1 MIEHRLPVA
10 ALCLAAALLLSALV
24 SMTGPALAEN
34 AKYKVGDRV
43 AAPFVGTQYLDSV
56 VVRVDADSPY
66 PYRVHPLGYLD
77 TMDTSF
83 PASMLK
89 APGSVATQ
97 PVGGMAD
104 DPWLM
109 KISGKTAFQ
118 AGALYPG
125 KYECWTLSA
134 GGSVSLEAAMGLNFE
149 ILSASQYRD
158 SAGATASYQF
168 DTGSGGIVFQGGAL
182 DGQKATYEQVSD
194 PPTANQPPTVTFV
207 VSGDSCQHPM

>member
-1 MIEHRLPVA
+1 MIKHRLAAA
-10 ALCLAAALLLSALV
+10 ALCLAAALL
-24 SMTGPALAEN
+24 SMTGAVLAQN
-34 AKYKVGDRV
+34 AKYKIGDRV

-56 VVRVDADSPY
+56 VIRVDPDSPY

-97 PVGGMAD
+97 PLGGIAD

-109 KISGKTAFQ
+109 KVSGKTAFH

-125 KYECWTLSA
+125 KYECWTLSS
-134 GGSVSLEAAMGLNFE
+134 GGSASLEAAMALNFE
-149 ILSASQYRD
+149 ILGASQYRD
-158 SAGATASYQF
+158 SAGAAASYQF
-168 DTGSGGIVFQGGAL
+168 DAGSGSIIFQGGAL

>member
-1 MIEHRLPVA
+1 MGMIKYYSPVA
-10 ALCLAAALLLSALV
+10 ALCLAAALLLS
-24 SMTGPALAEN
+24 MMGPAPAQN
-34 AKYKVGDRV
+34 ANYKVGDRV

-56 VVRVDADSPY
+56 VVRVDPDSPY

-89 APGSVATQ
+89 ARGSVATQ

-109 KISGKTAFQ
+109 KVSGAAAFH
-118 AGALYPG
+118 ASALYPG
-125 KYECWTLSA
+125 KYECWTLSS
-134 GGSVSLEAAMGLNFE
+134 GGSASLEAAMGLNFE
-149 ILSASQYRD
+149 ILGASQYRD
-158 SAGATASYQF
+158 SAGALAGYQF
-168 DTGSGGIVFQGGAL
+168 DAGSGSIIFQGGAL
-182 DGQKATYEQVSD
+182 DGQKATYQQVSD

-207 VSGDSCQHPM
+207 VSGDSCQRPM

>member
-1 MIEHRLPVA
+1 M
-10 ALCLAAALLLSALV
+10 
-24 SMTGPALAEN
+24 ALAEN
-34 AKYKVGDRV
+34 AKYKVSDRV
-43 AAPFVGTQYLDSV
+43 AARFVGMQFLDSV
-56 VVRVDADSPY
+56 VVRVDPDSPY
-66 PYRVHPLGYLD
+66 PYLD

-109 KISGKTAFQ
+109 KISSKNAFH
-118 AGALYPG
+118 AAALYPG
-125 KYECWTLSA
+125 KYECWTLST
-134 GGSVSLEAAMGLNFE
+134 GGSTSPEAAMGLNFE
-149 ILSASQYRD
+149 ILDESQYRD
-158 SAGATASYQF
+158 SGGAMASYQF
-168 DTGSGGIVFQGGAL
+168 DAGSGGINFRGGAL
-182 DGQKATYEQVSD
+182 NGQKATYEQAPE

>member
-1 MIEHRLPVA
+1 MIEHRLTMA
-10 ALCLAAALLLSALV
+10 ARCVAAALLLCV
-24 SMTGPALAEN
+24 TGLALADN
-34 AKYKVGDRV
+34 AKFKIGDRV
-43 AAPFVGTQYLDSV
+43 AAPFVGTEYLDSV
-56 VVRVDADSPY
+56 VVRVDPDSPY

-97 PVGGMAD
+97 PIGGIAD

-109 KISGKTAFQ
+109 KISGKKAFR
-118 AGALYPG
+118 AGALFPG

-134 GGSVSLEAAMGLNFE
+134 GGSASLEAAMGLNFE
-149 ILSASQYRD
+149 ILGASQYRD
-158 SAGATASYQF
+158 SAGAEASYQF
-168 DTGSGGIVFQGGAL
+168 DAGSGSIVFQGGAL
-182 DGQKATYEQVSD
+182 DGQKATYEQVSE

-207 VSGDSCQHPM
+207 ASGDSCQHPM

>member
-1 MIEHRLPVA
+1 MIKYYLPVA
-10 ALCLAAALLLSALV
+10 ALCLATALLLSMA
-24 SMTGPALAEN
+24 GPAPAQN

-56 VVRVDADSPY
+56 VVRVDPDSPY

-109 KISGKTAFQ
+109 KVSGATAFH

-125 KYECWTLSA
+125 KYECWTLSSS
-134 GGSVSLEAAMGLNFE
+134 GSASLEAAMGLNFE
-149 ILSASQYRD
+149 ILGASQYRD
-158 SAGATASYQF
+158 SAGALAGYQF
-168 DTGSGGIVFQGGAL
+168 DAGSGAIIFQGGAL
-182 DGQKATYEQVSD
+182 DGQKATYERVSA

-207 VSGDSCQHPM
+207 ASGDSCQHPM